1 MNDVLLNIQNL
12 DVAFKT
18 RTGLVNAINSV
29 SYEVRKGEVLGIVGE
44 SGCGKSVSMNAV
56 MRLLPDN
63 AVVRG
68 GSITYKGRNI
78 ADYSEKEMQQIRGNE
93 ITMIFQDPMSSLDPL
108 YTVGNQMVETICR
121 HKKLNKKD
129 AAALAIDYLSKVG
142 IHEPKRCFKQ
152 YPFELSG
159 GMRQRIVIATALCCD
174 PDLMIADEPTT
185 ALDVTIQAQILD
197 LMTKLH
203 KELNNAIVF
212 ITHNMGIVSG
222 LCDRI
227 LVMYAGRIVE
237 RGSVDDIFYRTG
249 HPYTQGLL
257 RCIPSLDGAR
267 KTRLKP
273 IEGSVANPKHLPEGC
288 YFAGRCEHCMK
299 ICQKTPPPEFV
310 ISPGHTSACWLRALE
325 GSEVAVHE

>member
-1 MNDVLLNIQNL
+1 M
-12 DVAFKT
+12 
-18 RTGLVNAINSV
+18 VNAINSV
-29 SYEVRKGEVLGIVGE
+29 SYEVRAGEVLGIVGE

-63 AVVRG
+63 AVIRG
-68 GSITYKGRNI
+68 GTISYKGKNI
-78 ADYSEKEMQQIRGNE
+78 FDYTEKEMQQIRGNE
-93 ITMIFQDPMSSLDPL
+93 MTMIFQDPMSSLDPL
-108 YTVGNQMVETICR
+108 YTVGNQMVETLCR
-121 HKKLNKKD
+121 HKKMNKKD
-129 AAALAIDYLSKVG
+129 AAALAVDYLGKVG
-142 IHEPKRCFKQ
+142 IHEPERCFRQ

-203 KELNNAIVF
+203 REQNNAIVF

-237 RGSVDDIFYRTG
+237 RGTVDDIFYRTA
-249 HPYTQGLL
+249 HPYTEGLL
-257 RCIPSLDGAR
+257 RCIPRLDGER
-267 KTRLKP
+267 KTHLHP
-273 IEGSVANPKHLPEGC
+273 IEGSVVNPKHLPKGC
-288 YFAGRCEHCMK
+288 HFAGRCEHCMN
-299 ICQKTPPPEFV
+299 ICQKAAPPEFE
-310 ISPGHTSACWLRALE
+310 IAPGHTSACWLRALD
-325 GSEVAVHE
+325 GLEVAKA

>member
-1 MNDVLLNIQNL
+1 MSNELLRIENL

-18 RTGLVNAINSV
+18 RSGMVNAINSV
-29 SYEVRKGEVLGIVGE
+29 SYEVRAGEVLGIVGE

-63 AVVRG
+63 AVIRG
-68 GSITYKGRNI
+68 GTISYKGKNI
-78 ADYSEKEMQQIRGNE
+78 FDYTEKEMQQIRGNE
-93 ITMIFQDPMSSLDPL
+93 MTMIFQDPMSSLDPL
-108 YTVGNQMVETICR
+108 YTVGNQMVETLCR
-121 HKKLNKKD
+121 HKKMNKKD
-129 AAALAIDYLSKVG
+129 AAALAVDYLGKVG
-142 IHEPKRCFKQ
+142 IHEPERCFRQ

-203 KELNNAIVF
+203 REQNNAIVF

-237 RGSVDDIFYRTG
+237 RGTVDDIFYRTA
-249 HPYTQGLL
+249 HPYTEGLL
-257 RCIPSLDGAR
+257 RCIPRLDGER
-267 KTRLKP
+267 KTHLHP
-273 IEGSVANPKHLPEGC
+273 IEGSVVNPKHLPKGC
-288 YFAGRCEHCMK
+288 HFAGRCEHCMN
-299 ICQKTPPPEFV
+299 ICQKAAPPEFE
-310 ISPGHTSACWLRALE
+310 IAPGHTSACWLRALD
-325 GSEVAVHE
+325 GLEVAKA